1 MKPIIRYEELSMK
14 QSVLIIALFI
24 ILALPA
30 ICLGDDDKLFD
41 KIDTN
46 KDGTLSTEELSK
58 SDLEIV
64 TRKDGTKQVQSHK
77 LSGDGQPAQTM
88 TTEEKKKLLERIDQD
103 KNGSISRKE
112 WNRASPNG
120 FVLWRF

>member
-1 MKPIIRYEELSMK
+1 MKPIIRYEKLSMK

-30 ICLGDDDKLFD
+30 LCLGDDDKLFD
-41 KIDTN
+41 KIDAN
-46 KDGTLSTEELSK
+46 KDGTLSSEELSK

-64 TRKDGTKQVQSHK
+64 TRKDGTKQVQSHEHA
-77 LSGDGQPAQTM
+77 GNGPPAQPLTA
-88 TTEEKKKLLERIDQD
+88 EDKKKLLERIDQD

>member
-1 MKPIIRYEELSMK
+1 MK
-14 QSVLIIALFI
+14 QIVLTLAIAI
-24 ILALPA
+24 MLALPA
-30 ICLGDDDKLFD
+30 VCLADDDKLFD

-46 KDGTLSTEELSK
+46 KDGTLSSEELSR

-64 TRKDGTKQVQSHK
+64 TRKDGTKQVRSHK

-88 TTEEKKKLLERIDQD
+88 TAEEKKKLLERIDQD
-103 KNGSISRKE
+103 KNGGISRKE